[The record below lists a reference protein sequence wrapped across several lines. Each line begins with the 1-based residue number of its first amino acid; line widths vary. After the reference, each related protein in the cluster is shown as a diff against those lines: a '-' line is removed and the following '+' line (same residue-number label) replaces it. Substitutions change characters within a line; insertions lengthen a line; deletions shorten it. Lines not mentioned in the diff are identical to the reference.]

1 MTNSGNGQGS
11 GLPSSLAA
19 ALALLVAALAA
30 IGLTGAALLRAVR
43 NHPDQVGSA
52 LKWALIGG
60 AIIALAQILI
70 VVPTGTGQAAPQ
82 ETKVT
87 VASGQTAGQHWRRL
101 RAAGRWA
108 RRQWHWFWA
117 RRRGVLRLSRQVITA
132 VGIILLV
139 YSVVL
144 AVNVGTDAVSAR
156 EGPLVSIKTGPISA
170 VPGSS
175 TLRNIEITVS
185 VRAVGMSTDNDVAV
199 QVVGLHHMQAWV
211 DLDNVKACESNH
223 TYNDKKQ
230 FSKLNG
236 SDAELVAWNRLGPDS
251 NGSINASWK
260 LQVPLGRYVGLCAL
274 AVFGG
279 NLHAHFKDK
288 GNNPDTSAAYIR
300 LSSQT
305 KAAGEHLQTGISL
318 GNTTMRSSTI
328 RRIGKQRMA

>member
-1 MTNSGNGQGS
+1 VANSGNGQGS

-52 LKWALIGG
+52 LTWALIGG

-70 VVPTGTGQAAPQ
+70 VVPAGAGEAAPQ

-87 VASGQTAGQHWRRL
+87 AVSGQAEAQHWRRL
-101 RAAGRWA
+101 RASGRWA
-108 RRQWHWFWA
+108 RRQ
-117 RRRGVLRLSRQVITA
+117 RRGLLRLSRQVITA

-144 AVNVGTDAVSAR
+144 AVNVGTNAVSAR
-156 EGPLVSIKTGPISA
+156 EGPLVSIQTGPISA
-170 VPGSS
+170 VSGSS

-211 DLDNVKACESNH
+211 DLDNVQACESNH
-223 TYNDKKQ
+223 TYNDNRQ
-230 FSKLNG
+230 FTKLGG

-251 NGSINASWK
+251 NGSVNASWK
-260 LQVPLGRYVGLCAL
+260 LLVPLGRYVGLCAL

-279 NLHAHFKDK
+279 NLHAYFKDK
-288 GNNPDTSAAYIR
+288 GKNPDTSAAYVR
-300 LSSQT
+300 LGSQNQ
-305 KAAGEHLQTGISL
+305 GG
-318 GNTTMRSSTI
+318 R
-328 RRIGKQRMA
+328 